1 MSLLRLN
8 CSAAIAALVLFLAG
22 CDSSG
27 LGRIVPVKG
36 KVMLDGKAVPTGS
49 LVFKP
54 DSAKGNTATFEPASQ
69 IGADGSYSLFTKEKQ
84 GAPLGWYK
92 VGVVAQE
99 ANPSDPYATMKALVP
114 QRYNDPETSGI
125 AVEVVESPAADAYD
139 LKLAK

>member
-1 MSLLRLN
+1 VSSLSFHRLTA
-8 CSAAIAALVLFLAG
+8 SAALLLAFAG

-54 DSAKGNTATFEPASQ
+54 DSAKANTSTFEPASP

-99 ANPSDPYATMKALVP
+99 ANPSDPYAAMKALVP
-114 QRYNDPETSGI
+114 QRYNDPETSGVAI
-125 AVEVVESPAADAYD
+125 EVVASPAADAYD